1 MDTGLAAESEQ
12 LRAADPTADPI
23 ADQVEESFEE
33 SYLRL
38 RDPIFHYVRR
48 FASDED
54 EAAELTA
61 RTFER
66 ALTRLPSYRGGRAGI
81 AAWLFRIARSQA
93 IDATRRRRPLHPL
106 DLIRPEHHPHSD
118 RGRPEPELI
127 QREESRELAEHVHQ
141 LTPLEREC
149 LALRYGAGL
158 TAREIGV
165 VIGKSEAATQKL
177 ISRALSRL
185 RETYS

>member
-1 MDTGLAAESEQ
+1 MDSGLAAQDET
-12 LRAADPTADPI
+12 LRATGANVHPADDRLETAY
-23 ADQVEESFEE
+23 V
-33 SYLRL
+33 RL

-48 FASDED
+48 FTRNDD
-54 EAAELTA
+54 EAADLTA

-66 ALTRLPSYRGGRAGI
+66 ALTKLSSYRGGRESI

-93 IDATRRRRPLHPL
+93 IDASRRHRPMAPL
-106 DLIRPEHHPHSD
+106 DLIRPEQHPHSE

-127 QREESRELAEHVHQ
+127 RSEESRDLADRVQQ
-141 LTPLEREC
+141 LAALQREC
-149 LALRYGAGL
+149 LALRYGAGMS
-158 TAREIGV
+158 TREIGS

>member
-1 MDTGLAAESEQ
+1 MDTGLAADDVR
-12 LRAADPTADPI
+12 LRAGGATAGQ
-23 ADQVEESFEE
+23 AEEHFEE
-33 SYLRL
+33 AYQRL
-38 RDPIFHYVRR
+38 RDPVFHYVRR
-48 FASDED
+48 FAPDD

-66 ALTRLPSYRGGRAGI
+66 ALTKLPSYRGGRNGI

-93 IDATRRRRPLHPL
+93 IDAIRRRRPLHPL
-106 DLIRPEHHPHSD
+106 DIIRPEHHPHSE

-127 QREESRELAEHVHQ
+127 RREENRDLADHVQQLPALQRECVG
-141 LTPLEREC
+141 
-149 LALRYGAGL
+149 LRYGAGL
-158 TAREIGV
+158 STREIGA

>member
-1 MDTGLAAESEQ
+1 MDTGLAADMDDR
-12 LRAADPTADPI
+12 RAARA
-23 ADQVEESFEE
+23 AAAQVEEQFEKA
-33 SYLRL
+33 YLRL
-38 RDPIFHYVRR
+38 RDPVFHYVRR
-48 FASDED
+48 FVTDDD

-66 ALTRLPSYRGGRAGI
+66 ALTRLSSYRGGRDGMG
-81 AAWLFRIARSQA
+81 AWLFRIARSQA
-93 IDATRRRRPLHPL
+93 VDAIRRRRPLDPL
-106 DLIRPEHHPHSD
+106 HLIRPEQHPHSE

-127 QREESRELAEHVHQ
+127 QREEDRELAEHVQQ
-141 LTPLEREC
+141 LAPLQREC
-149 LALRYGAGL
+149 LALRYGSGL
-158 TAREIGV
+158 SAREIGS